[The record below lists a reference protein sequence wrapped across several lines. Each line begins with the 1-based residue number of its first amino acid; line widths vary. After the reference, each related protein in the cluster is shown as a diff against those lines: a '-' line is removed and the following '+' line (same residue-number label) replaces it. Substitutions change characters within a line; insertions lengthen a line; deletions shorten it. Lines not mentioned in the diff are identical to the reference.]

1 MCGTMN
7 LTWTQKKFTA
17 TGIDAM
23 KDVQN
28 ERDSR
33 SIQIDRVGVRNVS
46 YPVILLDHD
55 NRTQSTIASV
65 SMSVMLPHEYRGT
78 HMSRFIETLE
88 EYHGRV
94 SPSNL
99 EAFTRRLC
107 EKLNAPESSVSFT
120 FPYYFRKHAPV
131 SGIESFSKCD
141 VTLQASWG
149 KTFDMVITLGLNV
162 QTLCPCSKE
171 ISDNGAHNQRALVEL
186 SVRSSGLLWFEEMIE
201 MIEASASAPLYTLLK
216 REDEKYITELAYS
229 RPRFVEDVLRELAV
243 RLDTENR
250 ILWYRVNVTSY
261 ESIHGHDAFAEIE
274 RDKR

>member
-1 MCGTMN
+1 
-7 LTWTQKKFTA
+7 
-17 TGIDAM
+17 M
-23 KDVQN
+23 KDVQK

-33 SIQIDRVGVRNVS
+33 NIQIDRVGVKNVS
-46 YPVILLDHD
+46 YPIIALDHE
-55 NRTQSTIASV
+55 NHTQSTIARV
-65 SMSVMLPHEYRGT
+65 SMSVMLPREYRGT

-88 EYHGRV
+88 EYRGRV
-94 SPSNL
+94 SPHNL

-107 EKLNAPESSVSFT
+107 EKLNASESSVCFE

-141 VTLQASWG
+141 ITLKASYSEAEG
-149 KTFDMVITLGLNV
+149 FDMITGLALNV

-186 SVRSSGLLWFEEMIE
+186 SVRSEGLLWFEEMIA

-229 RPRFVEDVLRELAV
+229 RPRFDVLRELAV
-243 RLDTENR
+243 RLDAENR
-250 ILWYRVNVTSY
+250 VKWYRVSVTSF

-274 RDKR
+274 REK